1 MKQNQ
6 SMFPRKNPKKKD
18 KAYFAPKSELLNWVS
33 KIIKIDIKSIE
44 EAQTGAIFCQL
55 LDALHPGTVRMNK
68 VNWKAKLETEYISN
82 FKLFQQGL
90 SNNNIDKPINIQRL
104 SKGKTMELIELL
116 QWLYGHYISLGL
128 DNNSSYDAIK
138 RRNGNNFVYFGQ
150 KLNNN
155 NNNIN
160 NNNNNIKNNFSIIR
174 DDISKDSSNFS
185 DFKDFFGVK
194 KNNNTRNK
202 KNLNL
207 NSNIN
212 SLNANLRS
220 NNFRTNINNIN
231 NINNN
236 DANININNSNK
247 NNLIKNKI
255 RGKSEKISINSNSSF
270 SSISPIPYHP
280 PPEQRELSISKT
292 SELNNNQ
299 LNNIYLNEIVNSPFI
314 IEEKPEEDEKL
325 NNILFE
331 GINNIDKENI
341 LELEKHDGNN
351 IRDLK
356 ILIRKLRVNSIIF
369 KSNLGSILN
378 KVTKERDFFLNKL
391 KDIEY
396 LYFNPIIKNT
406 NENKNEILKSIL
418 KSQIDSTILINSEGI
433 ASIKPL
439 NIKNNFLK
447 NQSKDDT
454 DLINTKIN
462 SQNAMKIRISISKVN
477 KDKNIDDD
485 IIMKENI
492 NINIIN
498 NKTQPV
504 LSEYNKKK
512 LESNIFPLK
521 NNCNINEN
529 YSSINKQK
537 RDININQENNNNN
550 HVTPSNKTSYYDIS
564 SHILNDSL
572 HIPNTE
578 NTNPNLN
585 NNNNNLIDFV

>member
-6 SMFPRKNPKKKD
+6 NIFPRKNPKKKD
-18 KAYFAPKSELLNWVS
+18 KAYFASKSELLTWVS
-33 KIIKIDIKSIE
+33 TTLNLEIKSIE
-44 EAQTGAIFCQL
+44 ETQTGAIFCQL

-68 VNWKAKLETEYISN
+68 VNWRAKLETEYISN

-116 QWLYGHYISLGL
+116 QWLYGHYISLGTEI
-128 DNNSSYDAIK
+128 NNYDAVK
-138 RRNGNNFVYFGQ
+138 KRNGNNFVFFGQ
-150 KLNNN
+150 KLNG

-160 NNNNNIKNNFSIIR
+160 LNNNNKSNLGIR
-174 DDISKDSSNFS
+174 DDMSKGSSNFS
-185 DFKDFFGVK
+185 EFKDFFGAK
-194 KNNNTRNK
+194 KINTRNK
-202 KNLNL
+202 NNF

-220 NNFRTNINNIN
+220 NNFHTKFNLNNTNTNN
-231 NINNN
+231 
-236 DANININNSNK
+236 K
-247 NNLIKNKI
+247 NLIKNKI
-255 RGKSEKISINSNSSF
+255 RGKSEKVSIISNSSF
-270 SSISPIPYHP
+270 SSISPIPNP
-280 PPEQRELSISKT
+280 RVGGDVDFSCQMKNSLSISKN
-292 SELNNNQ
+292 SELNNNNQ
-299 LNNIYLNEIVNSPFI
+299 LNNININEVANSSFI
-314 IEEKPEEDEKL
+314 IEEKPEEEEKL

-331 GINNIDKENI
+331 GISNIDKENI

-396 LYFNPIIKNT
+396 LFFNPIIKNS

-418 KSQIDSTILINSEGI
+418 TSQIDSTILINNQGI
-433 ASIKPL
+433 AEIKPMKNK
-439 NIKNNFLK
+439 NIIIK
-447 NQSKDDT
+447 NQSKDDN
-454 DLINTKIN
+454 DIINTKIN
-462 SQNAMKIRISISKVN
+462 SQNVMKIKISLSKGEKS
-477 KDKNIDDD
+477 KDKEEDD
-485 IIMKENI
+485 IINNI
-492 NINIIN
+492 

-504 LSEYNKKK
+504 LSERNKKK
-512 LESNIFPLK
+512 FESNIFPLK
-521 NNCNINEN
+521 NNYNNDFSVNKKKDVNNIN
-529 YSSINKQK
+529 
-537 RDININQENNNNN
+537 DN

-564 SHILNDSL
+564 SHLLNDSL

-578 NTNPNLN
+578 NANPNL
-585 NNNNNLIDFV
+585 NNNLIDFV

>member
-6 SMFPRKNPKKKD
+6 NIFPRKNPKKKD
-18 KAYFAPKSELLNWVS
+18 KAYFASKSELLTWVS
-33 KIIKIDIKSIE
+33 TTLNLEIKSIE
-44 EAQTGAIFCQL
+44 ETQTGAIFCQL

-68 VNWKAKLETEYISN
+68 VNWRAKLETEYISN

-116 QWLYGHYISLGL
+116 QWLYGHYISLGTEI
-128 DNNSSYDAIK
+128 NNYDAVK
-138 RRNGNNFVYFGQ
+138 KRNGNNFVFFGQ
-150 KLNNN
+150 KLNG

-160 NNNNNIKNNFSIIR
+160 LNNNNKSNLGIR
-174 DDISKDSSNFS
+174 DDMSKGSSNFS
-185 DFKDFFGVK
+185 EFKDFFGAK
-194 KNNNTRNK
+194 KINTRNK
-202 KNLNL
+202 NNF

-220 NNFRTNINNIN
+220 NNFHTKFNL
-231 NINNN
+231 
-236 DANININNSNK
+236 NNSNTNNTNNK
-247 NNLIKNKI
+247 NLIKNKI
-255 RGKSEKISINSNSSF
+255 RGKSEKVSIISNSSF
-270 SSISPIPYHP
+270 SSISPIPNP
-280 PPEQRELSISKT
+280 RVGGDVDFSCQMKNSLSISKN
-292 SELNNNQ
+292 SELNNNNQ
-299 LNNIYLNEIVNSPFI
+299 LNNININEVANSSFI
-314 IEEKPEEDEKL
+314 IEEKPEEEEKL

-331 GINNIDKENI
+331 GISNIDKENI

-396 LYFNPIIKNT
+396 LFFNPIIKNS

-418 KSQIDSTILINSEGI
+418 TSQIDSTILINNQGI
-433 ASIKPL
+433 AEIKPMKNK
-439 NIKNNFLK
+439 NIIIR
-447 NQSKDDT
+447 NQSKDDN
-454 DLINTKIN
+454 DIINTKIN
-462 SQNAMKIRISISKVN
+462 SQNVMKIKIFLSKGEKS
-477 KDKNIDDD
+477 KDKEEEDD
-485 IIMKENI
+485 IINNI
-492 NINIIN
+492 

-504 LSEYNKKK
+504 LSERNKKK
-512 LESNIFPLK
+512 FESNIFPLK
-521 NNCNINEN
+521 NNYNNDFSVNKKKDVNNIN
-529 YSSINKQK
+529 
-537 RDININQENNNNN
+537 DN

-564 SHILNDSL
+564 SHLLNDSL

-578 NTNPNLN
+578 NANPNL
-585 NNNNNLIDFV
+585 NNNLIDFV

>member
-6 SMFPRKNPKKKD
+6 NIFPRKNPKKKD
-18 KAYFAPKSELLNWVS
+18 KAYFASKSELLTWVS
-33 KIIKIDIKSIE
+33 TTLNLEIKSIE
-44 EAQTGAIFCQL
+44 ETQTGAIFCQL

-68 VNWKAKLETEYISN
+68 VNWRAKLETEYISN

-116 QWLYGHYISLGL
+116 QWLYGHYISLGTEI
-128 DNNSSYDAIK
+128 NNYDAVK
-138 RRNGNNFVYFGQ
+138 KRNGNNFVFFGQ
-150 KLNNN
+150 KLNG

-160 NNNNNIKNNFSIIR
+160 LNNNNKSNLGIR
-174 DDISKDSSNFS
+174 DDMSKGSSNFS
-185 DFKDFFGVK
+185 EFKDFFGAK
-194 KNNNTRNK
+194 KINTRN
-202 KNLNL
+202 NNNF

-220 NNFRTNINNIN
+220 NNFHTKFNL
-231 NINNN
+231 
-236 DANININNSNK
+236 NNSNTNNTNNK
-247 NNLIKNKI
+247 NLIKNKI
-255 RGKSEKISINSNSSF
+255 RGKSEKVSIISNSSF
-270 SSISPIPYHP
+270 SSISPIPNP
-280 PPEQRELSISKT
+280 RVGGDVDFSCQMKNSLSISKN
-292 SELNNNQ
+292 SELNNNNQ
-299 LNNIYLNEIVNSPFI
+299 LNNININEVANSSFI
-314 IEEKPEEDEKL
+314 IEEKPEEEEKL

-331 GINNIDKENI
+331 GISNIDKENI

-396 LYFNPIIKNT
+396 LFFNPIIKNS

-418 KSQIDSTILINSEGI
+418 TSQIDSTILINNQGI
-433 ASIKPL
+433 AEIKPMKNK
-439 NIKNNFLK
+439 NIIIK
-447 NQSKDDT
+447 NQSKDDN
-454 DLINTKIN
+454 DIINTKIN
-462 SQNAMKIRISISKVN
+462 SQNVMKIKISLSKGEKS
-477 KDKNIDDD
+477 KDKEEDD
-485 IIMKENI
+485 IINNI
-492 NINIIN
+492 

-504 LSEYNKKK
+504 LSERNKKK
-512 LESNIFPLK
+512 FESNIFPLK
-521 NNCNINEN
+521 NNYNNDFSVNKKKDVNNIN
-529 YSSINKQK
+529 
-537 RDININQENNNNN
+537 DN

-564 SHILNDSL
+564 SHLLNDSL

-578 NTNPNLN
+578 NANPNL
-585 NNNNNLIDFV
+585 NNNLIDFV

>member
-6 SMFPRKNPKKKD
+6 NIFPRKNPKKKD
-18 KAYFAPKSELLNWVS
+18 KAYFASKSELLTWVS
-33 KIIKIDIKSIE
+33 TTLNLEIKSIE
-44 EAQTGAIFCQL
+44 ETQTGAIFCQL

-68 VNWKAKLETEYISN
+68 VNWRAKLETEYISN

-116 QWLYGHYISLGL
+116 QWLYGHYISLGTEI
-128 DNNSSYDAIK
+128 NNYDAVK
-138 RRNGNNFVYFGQ
+138 KRNGNNFVFFGQ
-150 KLNNN
+150 KLNG

-160 NNNNNIKNNFSIIR
+160 LNNNNKSNLGIR
-174 DDISKDSSNFS
+174 DDMSKGSSNFS
-185 DFKDFFGVK
+185 EFKDFFGAK
-194 KNNNTRNK
+194 KINTRNK
-202 KNLNL
+202 NNF

-220 NNFRTNINNIN
+220 NNFHTKFNL
-231 NINNN
+231 
-236 DANININNSNK
+236 NNSNTNNTNNK
-247 NNLIKNKI
+247 NLIKNKI
-255 RGKSEKISINSNSSF
+255 RGKSEKVSIISNSSF
-270 SSISPIPYHP
+270 SSISPIPNP
-280 PPEQRELSISKT
+280 RVGGDVDFSCQMKNSLSISKN
-292 SELNNNQ
+292 SELNNNNQ
-299 LNNIYLNEIVNSPFI
+299 LNNININEVANSSFI
-314 IEEKPEEDEKL
+314 IEEKPEEEEKL

-331 GINNIDKENI
+331 GISNIDKENI

-396 LYFNPIIKNT
+396 LFFNPIIKNS

-418 KSQIDSTILINSEGI
+418 TSQIDSTILINNQGI
-433 ASIKPL
+433 AEIKPMKNK
-439 NIKNNFLK
+439 NIIIK
-447 NQSKDDT
+447 NQSKDDN
-454 DLINTKIN
+454 DIINTKIN
-462 SQNAMKIRISISKVN
+462 SQNVMKIKISLSKGEKS
-477 KDKNIDDD
+477 KDKEEDD
-485 IIMKENI
+485 IINNI
-492 NINIIN
+492 

-504 LSEYNKKK
+504 LSERNKKK
-512 LESNIFPLK
+512 FESNIFPLK
-521 NNCNINEN
+521 NNYNNDFSVNKKKDVNNIN
-529 YSSINKQK
+529 
-537 RDININQENNNNN
+537 DN

-564 SHILNDSL
+564 SHLLNDSL

-578 NTNPNLN
+578 NANPNL
-585 NNNNNLIDFV
+585 NNNLIDFV

>member
-6 SMFPRKNPKKKD
+6 NIFPRKNPKKKD
-18 KAYFAPKSELLNWVS
+18 KAYFASKSELLTWVS
-33 KIIKIDIKSIE
+33 TTLNLEIKAIE
-44 EAQTGAIFCQL
+44 ETQTGAIFCQL

-68 VNWKAKLETEYISN
+68 VNWRAKLETEYISN

-116 QWLYGHYISLGL
+116 QWLYGHYISLGTEI
-128 DNNSSYDAIK
+128 NNYDAVK
-138 RRNGNNFVYFGQ
+138 KRNGNNFVFFGQ
-150 KLNNN
+150 KLNG

-160 NNNNNIKNNFSIIR
+160 LNNNNKSNLGIR
-174 DDISKDSSNFS
+174 DDMSKGSSNFS
-185 DFKDFFGVK
+185 EFKDFFGAK
-194 KNNNTRNK
+194 KINTRNK
-202 KNLNL
+202 NNF

-220 NNFRTNINNIN
+220 NNFHTKFNL
-231 NINNN
+231 
-236 DANININNSNK
+236 NNSNTNNTNNK
-247 NNLIKNKI
+247 NLIKNKI
-255 RGKSEKISINSNSSF
+255 RGKSEKVSIISNSSF
-270 SSISPIPYHP
+270 SSISPIPNP
-280 PPEQRELSISKT
+280 RVGGDVDFSCQMKNSLSISKN
-292 SELNNNQ
+292 SELNNNNQ
-299 LNNIYLNEIVNSPFI
+299 LNNININEVENSSFI
-314 IEEKPEEDEKL
+314 IEEKPEEEEKL

-331 GINNIDKENI
+331 GISNIDKENI

-396 LYFNPIIKNT
+396 LFFNPIIKNS

-418 KSQIDSTILINSEGI
+418 TSQIDSTILINNQGI
-433 ASIKPL
+433 AEIKPMKNK
-439 NIKNNFLK
+439 NIIIK
-447 NQSKDDT
+447 NQSKDDN
-454 DLINTKIN
+454 DIINTKIN
-462 SQNAMKIRISISKVN
+462 SQNVMKIKISLSKGEKS
-477 KDKNIDDD
+477 KDKEEDD
-485 IIMKENI
+485 IINNI
-492 NINIIN
+492 

-504 LSEYNKKK
+504 LSERNKKK
-512 LESNIFPLK
+512 FESNIFPLK
-521 NNCNINEN
+521 NNYNNDFSVNKKKDVNNIN
-529 YSSINKQK
+529 
-537 RDININQENNNNN
+537 DN

-564 SHILNDSL
+564 SHLLNDSL

-578 NTNPNLN
+578 NANPNL
-585 NNNNNLIDFV
+585 NNNLIDFV

>member
-6 SMFPRKNPKKKD
+6 NVFPRKNPKKKD
-18 KAYFAPKSELLNWVS
+18 KAYFASKSELLTWVS
-33 KIIKIDIKSIE
+33 TTLNLEIKSIE
-44 EAQTGAIFCQL
+44 ETQTGAIFCQL

-68 VNWKAKLETEYISN
+68 VNWRAKLETEYISN

-116 QWLYGHYISLGL
+116 QWLYGHYISLGTEI
-128 DNNSSYDAIK
+128 NNYDAVK
-138 RRNGNNFVYFGQ
+138 KRNGNNFVFFGQ
-150 KLNNN
+150 KLNG

-160 NNNNNIKNNFSIIR
+160 LNNNNKSNLGIR
-174 DDISKDSSNFS
+174 DDMSKGSSNFS
-185 DFKDFFGVK
+185 EFKDFFGAK
-194 KNNNTRNK
+194 KINTRN
-202 KNLNL
+202 NNNF

-220 NNFRTNINNIN
+220 NNFHTKFNLNNTNTNNTN
-231 NINNN
+231 N
-236 DANININNSNK
+236 K
-247 NNLIKNKI
+247 NLIKNKI
-255 RGKSEKISINSNSSF
+255 RGKSEKVSIISNSSF
-270 SSISPIPYHP
+270 SSISPIPNP
-280 PPEQRELSISKT
+280 RVGGDVDFSCQMKNSLSISKN
-292 SELNNNQ
+292 SELNNNNQ
-299 LNNIYLNEIVNSPFI
+299 LNNININEVANSSFI
-314 IEEKPEEDEKL
+314 IEEKPEEEEKL

-331 GINNIDKENI
+331 GISNIDKENI

-396 LYFNPIIKNT
+396 LFFNPIIKNS

-418 KSQIDSTILINSEGI
+418 TSQIDSTILINNQGI
-433 ASIKPL
+433 AEIKPMKNK
-439 NIKNNFLK
+439 NIIIK
-447 NQSKDDT
+447 NQSKDDN
-454 DLINTKIN
+454 DIINTKIN
-462 SQNAMKIRISISKVN
+462 SQNVMKIKISLSKGEKS
-477 KDKNIDDD
+477 KDKEEDD
-485 IIMKENI
+485 IINNI
-492 NINIIN
+492 

-504 LSEYNKKK
+504 LSERNKKK
-512 LESNIFPLK
+512 FESNIFPLK
-521 NNCNINEN
+521 NNYNNDFSVNKKKDVNNIN
-529 YSSINKQK
+529 
-537 RDININQENNNNN
+537 DN

-564 SHILNDSL
+564 SHLLNDSL

-578 NTNPNLN
+578 NANPNL
-585 NNNNNLIDFV
+585 NNNLIDFV

>member
-6 SMFPRKNPKKKD
+6 NIFPRKNPKKKD
-18 KAYFAPKSELLNWVS
+18 KAYFASKSELLTWVS
-33 KIIKIDIKSIE
+33 TTLNLEIKSIE
-44 EAQTGAIFCQL
+44 ETQTGAIFCQL

-68 VNWKAKLETEYISN
+68 VNWRAKLETEYISN

-116 QWLYGHYISLGL
+116 QWLYGHYISLGTEI
-128 DNNSSYDAIK
+128 NNYDAVK
-138 RRNGNNFVYFGQ
+138 KRNGNNFVFFGQ
-150 KLNNN
+150 KLNG

-160 NNNNNIKNNFSIIR
+160 LNNNNKSNLGIR
-174 DDISKDSSNFS
+174 DDMSKGSSNFS
-185 DFKDFFGVK
+185 EFKDFFEAK
-194 KNNNTRNK
+194 KINTRNK
-202 KNLNL
+202 NNF

-220 NNFRTNINNIN
+220 NNFHTKFNLNNTNTNNTN
-231 NINNN
+231 N
-236 DANININNSNK
+236 K
-247 NNLIKNKI
+247 NLIKNKI
-255 RGKSEKISINSNSSF
+255 RGKSEKVSIISNSSF
-270 SSISPIPYHP
+270 SSISPIPNP
-280 PPEQRELSISKT
+280 RVGGDVDFSCQMKNSLSISKN
-292 SELNNNQ
+292 SELNNNNQ
-299 LNNIYLNEIVNSPFI
+299 LNNININEVANSSFI
-314 IEEKPEEDEKL
+314 IEEKPEEEEKL

-331 GINNIDKENI
+331 GISNIDKENI

-396 LYFNPIIKNT
+396 LFFNPIIKNS

-418 KSQIDSTILINSEGI
+418 TSQIDSTILINNQGI
-433 ASIKPL
+433 AEIKPMKNK
-439 NIKNNFLK
+439 NIIIK
-447 NQSKDDT
+447 NQSKDDN
-454 DLINTKIN
+454 DIINTKIN
-462 SQNAMKIRISISKVN
+462 SQNVMKIKISLSKGEKS
-477 KDKNIDDD
+477 KDKEEDD
-485 IIMKENI
+485 IINNI
-492 NINIIN
+492 

-504 LSEYNKKK
+504 LSERNKKK
-512 LESNIFPLK
+512 FESNIFPLK
-521 NNCNINEN
+521 NNYNNDFSVNKKKDVNNIN
-529 YSSINKQK
+529 
-537 RDININQENNNNN
+537 DN

-564 SHILNDSL
+564 SHLLNDSL

-578 NTNPNLN
+578 NANPNL
-585 NNNNNLIDFV
+585 NNNLIDFV

>member
-6 SMFPRKNPKKKD
+6 NIFPRKNPKKKD
-18 KAYFAPKSELLNWVS
+18 KAYFASKSELLTWVS
-33 KIIKIDIKSIE
+33 TTLNLEIKSIE
-44 EAQTGAIFCQL
+44 ETQTGAIFCQL

-68 VNWKAKLETEYISN
+68 VNWRAKLETEYISN

-116 QWLYGHYISLGL
+116 QWLYGHYISLGTEI
-128 DNNSSYDAIK
+128 NNYDAVK
-138 RRNGNNFVYFGQ
+138 KRNGNNFVFFGQ
-150 KLNNN
+150 KLNG

-160 NNNNNIKNNFSIIR
+160 LNNNNKSNLGIR
-174 DDISKDSSNFS
+174 DDMSKGSSNFS
-185 DFKDFFGVK
+185 EFKDFFGAK
-194 KNNNTRNK
+194 KINTKNKNNF
-202 KNLNL
+202 

-220 NNFRTNINNIN
+220 NNFHTKFNLNNTNTNNTN
-231 NINNN
+231 N
-236 DANININNSNK
+236 K
-247 NNLIKNKI
+247 NLIKNKI
-255 RGKSEKISINSNSSF
+255 RGKSEKVSIISNSSF
-270 SSISPIPYHP
+270 SSISPIPNP
-280 PPEQRELSISKT
+280 RVGGDVDFSCQMKNSLSISKN
-292 SELNNNQ
+292 SELNNNNQ
-299 LNNIYLNEIVNSPFI
+299 LNNININEVANSSFI
-314 IEEKPEEDEKL
+314 IEEKPEEEEKL

-331 GINNIDKENI
+331 GISNIDKENI

-396 LYFNPIIKNT
+396 LFFNPIIKNS

-418 KSQIDSTILINSEGI
+418 TSQIDSTILINNQGI
-433 ASIKPL
+433 AEMKPMKNK
-439 NIKNNFLK
+439 NIIIK
-447 NQSKDDT
+447 NQSKDDN
-454 DLINTKIN
+454 DIINTKIN
-462 SQNAMKIRISISKVN
+462 SQNVMKIKISLSKGEKS
-477 KDKNIDDD
+477 KDKEEDD
-485 IIMKENI
+485 IINNI
-492 NINIIN
+492 

-504 LSEYNKKK
+504 LSERNKKK
-512 LESNIFPLK
+512 FESNIFPLK
-521 NNCNINEN
+521 NNYNNDFSVNKKKDVNNIN
-529 YSSINKQK
+529 
-537 RDININQENNNNN
+537 DN

-564 SHILNDSL
+564 SHLLNDSL

-578 NTNPNLN
+578 NANPNL
-585 NNNNNLIDFV
+585 NNNLIDFV

>member
-6 SMFPRKNPKKKD
+6 NIFPRKNPKKKD
-18 KAYFAPKSELLNWVS
+18 KAYFASKSELLTWVS
-33 KIIKIDIKSIE
+33 TTLNLEIKSIE
-44 EAQTGAIFCQL
+44 ETQTGAIFCQL

-68 VNWKAKLETEYISN
+68 VNWRAKLETEYIPN

-116 QWLYGHYISLGL
+116 QWLYGHYISLGTEI
-128 DNNSSYDAIK
+128 NNYDAVK
-138 RRNGNNFVYFGQ
+138 KRNGNNFVFFGQ
-150 KLNNN
+150 KLNG

-160 NNNNNIKNNFSIIR
+160 LNNNNKSNLGIR
-174 DDISKDSSNFS
+174 DDMSKGSSNFS
-185 DFKDFFGVK
+185 EFKDFFGAK
-194 KNNNTRNK
+194 KINTRNK
-202 KNLNL
+202 NNF

-220 NNFRTNINNIN
+220 NNFHTKFNLNNTNTNNTN
-231 NINNN
+231 N
-236 DANININNSNK
+236 K
-247 NNLIKNKI
+247 NLIKNKI
-255 RGKSEKISINSNSSF
+255 RGKSEKVSIISNSSF
-270 SSISPIPYHP
+270 SSISPIPNP
-280 PPEQRELSISKT
+280 RVGGDVDFSCQMKNSLSISKN
-292 SELNNNQ
+292 SELNNNNQ
-299 LNNIYLNEIVNSPFI
+299 LNNININEVANSSFI
-314 IEEKPEEDEKL
+314 IEEKPEEEEKL

-331 GINNIDKENI
+331 GISNIDKENI

-396 LYFNPIIKNT
+396 LFFNPIIKNS

-418 KSQIDSTILINSEGI
+418 TSQIDSTILINNQGI
-433 ASIKPL
+433 AEIKPMKNK
-439 NIKNNFLK
+439 NIIIK
-447 NQSKDDT
+447 NQSKDDN
-454 DLINTKIN
+454 DIINTKIN
-462 SQNAMKIRISISKVN
+462 SQNVMKIKISLSKGEKS
-477 KDKNIDDD
+477 KDKEEDD
-485 IIMKENI
+485 IINNI
-492 NINIIN
+492 

-504 LSEYNKKK
+504 LSERNKKK
-512 LESNIFPLK
+512 FESNIFPLK
-521 NNCNINEN
+521 NNYNNDFSVNKKKDVNNIN
-529 YSSINKQK
+529 
-537 RDININQENNNNN
+537 DN

-564 SHILNDSL
+564 SHLLNDSL

-578 NTNPNLN
+578 NANPNL
-585 NNNNNLIDFV
+585 NNNLIDFV

>member
-6 SMFPRKNPKKKD
+6 QVFPRKNPKKKD
-18 KAYFAPKSELLNWVS
+18 KAYFAPKSKLLNWVS
-33 KIIKIDIKSIE
+33 KTLNLEIKSIE
-44 EAQTGAIFCQL
+44 ETQTGAIFCQL
-55 LDALHPGTVRMNK
+55 LDSLHPGTVRMNK

-82 FKLFQQGL
+82 FKLLQQGL
-90 SNNNIDKPINIQRL
+90 SSNNIDKPINIQRL

-128 DNNSSYDAIK
+128 ENNFSYDAIK
-138 RRNGNNFVYFGQ
+138 RRKGNNFVYFGQ

-155 NNNIN
+155 NINNNIN
-160 NNNNNIKNNFSIIR
+160 YKNNFSVIR

-194 KNNNTRNK
+194 KNNNARNK
-202 KNLNL
+202 QNL

-220 NNFRTNINNIN
+220 NNFRTNIN
-231 NINNN
+231 INNN
-236 DANININNSNK
+236 IINSNK

-270 SSISPIPYHP
+270 SSISPIPHP
-280 PPEQRELSISKT
+280 PPEQKDDFFCQMKNSLSISKT

-299 LNNIYLNEIVNSPFI
+299 LNNINLNEVMNSPFI

-341 LELEKHDGNN
+341 LELEKYDGNN
-351 IRDLK
+351 IRDMK

-369 KSNLGSILN
+369 KSNLGSILS
-378 KVTKERDFFLNKL
+378 KVTKEKDFFLNKL

-396 LYFNPIIKNT
+396 LYFNPIIKNS
-406 NENKNEILKSIL
+406 NENKNKILKSIL

-433 ASIKPL
+433 ASIKPM

-454 DLINTKIN
+454 DIINTKIN
-462 SQNAMKIRISISKVN
+462 SQNAMKIRISISKGN
-477 KDKNIDDD
+477 KTKDKNNDDD

-492 NINIIN
+492 NNIN

-512 LESNIFPLK
+512 FDSNIFPLE
-521 NNCNINEN
+521 NNYNNIDN
-529 YSSINKQK
+529 YLSTNKQK
-537 RDININQENNNNN
+537 SNNNINQENKNN

-572 HIPNTE
+572 HIPNTG
-578 NTNPNLN
+578 NANPNLKG
-585 NNNNNLIDFV
+585 NNNLIDFV

>member
-6 SMFPRKNPKKKD
+6 NIFPRKNPKKKD
-18 KAYFAPKSELLNWVS
+18 KAYFASKSELLTWVS
-33 KIIKIDIKSIE
+33 TTLNLEIKSIE
-44 EAQTGAIFCQL
+44 ETQTGAIFCQL

-68 VNWKAKLETEYISN
+68 VNWRAKLETEYISN

-116 QWLYGHYISLGL
+116 QWLYGHYISLGTEI
-128 DNNSSYDAIK
+128 NNYDAVK
-138 RRNGNNFVYFGQ
+138 KRNGNNFVFFGQ
-150 KLNNN
+150 KLNG

-160 NNNNNIKNNFSIIR
+160 LNNNNKSNLGIR
-174 DDISKDSSNFS
+174 DDMSKGSSNFS
-185 DFKDFFGVK
+185 EFKDFFGAK
-194 KNNNTRNK
+194 KINTRNK
-202 KNLNL
+202 NNF

-220 NNFRTNINNIN
+220 NNFHTKFNLNNTNTNNTN
-231 NINNN
+231 N
-236 DANININNSNK
+236 K
-247 NNLIKNKI
+247 NLIKNKI
-255 RGKSEKISINSNSSF
+255 RGKSEKVSIISKSSF
-270 SSISPIPYHP
+270 SSISPIPNP
-280 PPEQRELSISKT
+280 RVGGDVDFSCQMKNSLSISKN
-292 SELNNNQ
+292 SELNNNNQ
-299 LNNIYLNEIVNSPFI
+299 LNNININEVANSSFI
-314 IEEKPEEDEKL
+314 IEEKPEEEEKL

-331 GINNIDKENI
+331 GISNIDKENI

-396 LYFNPIIKNT
+396 LFFNPIIKNS

-418 KSQIDSTILINSEGI
+418 TSQIDSTILINNQGI
-433 ASIKPL
+433 AEMKPMKNK
-439 NIKNNFLK
+439 NIIIK
-447 NQSKDDT
+447 NQSKDDN
-454 DLINTKIN
+454 DIINTKIN
-462 SQNAMKIRISISKVN
+462 SQNVMKIKISLSKGEKS
-477 KDKNIDDD
+477 KDKEEDD
-485 IIMKENI
+485 IINNI
-492 NINIIN
+492 

-504 LSEYNKKK
+504 LSERNKKK
-512 LESNIFPLK
+512 FESNIFPLK
-521 NNCNINEN
+521 NNYNNDFSVNKKKDVNNIN
-529 YSSINKQK
+529 
-537 RDININQENNNNN
+537 DN

-564 SHILNDSL
+564 SHLLNDSL

-578 NTNPNLN
+578 NANPNL
-585 NNNNNLIDFV
+585 NNNLIDFV

>member
-1 MKQNQ
+1 M
-6 SMFPRKNPKKKD
+6 
-18 KAYFAPKSELLNWVS
+18 
-33 KIIKIDIKSIE
+33 
-44 EAQTGAIFCQL
+44 
-55 LDALHPGTVRMNK
+55 
-68 VNWKAKLETEYISN
+68 
-82 FKLFQQGL
+82 
-90 SNNNIDKPINIQRL
+90 
-104 SKGKTMELIELL
+104 
-116 QWLYGHYISLGL
+116 
-128 DNNSSYDAIK
+128 
-138 RRNGNNFVYFGQ
+138 
-150 KLNNN
+150 
-155 NNNIN
+155 
-160 NNNNNIKNNFSIIR
+160 
-174 DDISKDSSNFS
+174 
-185 DFKDFFGVK
+185 
-194 KNNNTRNK
+194 
-202 KNLNL
+202 
-207 NSNIN
+207 
-212 SLNANLRS
+212 
-220 NNFRTNINNIN
+220 
-231 NINNN
+231 
-236 DANININNSNK
+236 
-247 NNLIKNKI
+247 
-255 RGKSEKISINSNSSF
+255 
-270 SSISPIPYHP
+270 
-280 PPEQRELSISKT
+280 
-292 SELNNNQ
+292 
-299 LNNIYLNEIVNSPFI
+299 NSPFI

-492 NINIIN
+492 NINTIN

>member
-6 SMFPRKNPKKKD
+6 NIFPRKNPKKKD
-18 KAYFAPKSELLNWVS
+18 KAYFASKSELLTWVS
-33 KIIKIDIKSIE
+33 TTLNLEIKSIE
-44 EAQTGAIFCQL
+44 ETQTGAIFCQL

-68 VNWKAKLETEYISN
+68 VNWRAKLETEYISN

-116 QWLYGHYISLGL
+116 QWLYGHYISLGTEI
-128 DNNSSYDAIK
+128 NNYDAVK
-138 RRNGNNFVYFGQ
+138 KRNGNNFVFFGQ
-150 KLNNN
+150 KLNG

-160 NNNNNIKNNFSIIR
+160 LNNNNKSNLGIR
-174 DDISKDSSNFS
+174 DDISKGSSNFS
-185 DFKDFFGVK
+185 EFKDFFGAK
-194 KNNNTRNK
+194 KINTRNK
-202 KNLNL
+202 NNF

-220 NNFRTNINNIN
+220 NNFHTKFNLNNTNTNNTN
-231 NINNN
+231 N
-236 DANININNSNK
+236 K
-247 NNLIKNKI
+247 NLIKNKI
-255 RGKSEKISINSNSSF
+255 RGKSEKVSIISNSSF
-270 SSISPIPYHP
+270 SSISPIPNP
-280 PPEQRELSISKT
+280 RVGGDVDFSCQMKNSLSISKN
-292 SELNNNQ
+292 SELNNNNQ
-299 LNNIYLNEIVNSPFI
+299 LNNININEVANSSFI
-314 IEEKPEEDEKL
+314 IEEKPEEEEKL

-331 GINNIDKENI
+331 GISNIDKENI

-396 LYFNPIIKNT
+396 LFFNPIIKNS

-418 KSQIDSTILINSEGI
+418 TSQIDSTILINNQGI
-433 ASIKPL
+433 AEIKPMKNK
-439 NIKNNFLK
+439 NIIIK
-447 NQSKDDT
+447 NQSKDDN
-454 DLINTKIN
+454 DIINTKIN
-462 SQNAMKIRISISKVN
+462 SQNVMKIKISLSKGEKS
-477 KDKNIDDD
+477 KDKEEDD
-485 IIMKENI
+485 IINNI
-492 NINIIN
+492 

-504 LSEYNKKK
+504 LSERNKKK
-512 LESNIFPLK
+512 FESNIFPLK
-521 NNCNINEN
+521 NNYNNDFSVNKKKDVNNIN
-529 YSSINKQK
+529 
-537 RDININQENNNNN
+537 DN

-564 SHILNDSL
+564 SHLLNDSL

-578 NTNPNLN
+578 NANPNL
-585 NNNNNLIDFV
+585 NNNLIDFV

>member
-6 SMFPRKNPKKKD
+6 NIFPRKNPKKKD
-18 KAYFAPKSELLNWVS
+18 KAYFASKSELLTWVS
-33 KIIKIDIKSIE
+33 TTLNLEIKSIE
-44 EAQTGAIFCQL
+44 ETQTGAIFCQL

-68 VNWKAKLETEYISN
+68 VNWRAKLETEYISN

-116 QWLYGHYISLGL
+116 QWLYGHYISLGTEI
-128 DNNSSYDAIK
+128 NNYDAVK
-138 RRNGNNFVYFGQ
+138 KRNGNNFVFFGQ
-150 KLNNN
+150 KLNG

-160 NNNNNIKNNFSIIR
+160 LNNNNKSNLGIR
-174 DDISKDSSNFS
+174 DDMSKGSSNFS
-185 DFKDFFGVK
+185 EFKDFFGA
-194 KNNNTRNK
+194 NNINTRNK
-202 KNLNL
+202 NNF

-220 NNFRTNINNIN
+220 NNFHTKFNLNNTNTNNTN
-231 NINNN
+231 N
-236 DANININNSNK
+236 K
-247 NNLIKNKI
+247 NLIKNKI
-255 RGKSEKISINSNSSF
+255 RGKSEKVSIISNSSF
-270 SSISPIPYHP
+270 SSISPIPNP
-280 PPEQRELSISKT
+280 RVGGDVDFSCQMKNSLSISKN
-292 SELNNNQ
+292 SELNNNNQ
-299 LNNIYLNEIVNSPFI
+299 LNNININEVANSSFI
-314 IEEKPEEDEKL
+314 IEEKPEEEEKL

-331 GINNIDKENI
+331 GISNIDKENI

-396 LYFNPIIKNT
+396 LFFNPIIKNS

-418 KSQIDSTILINSEGI
+418 TSQIDSTILINNQGI
-433 ASIKPL
+433 AEIKPMKNK
-439 NIKNNFLK
+439 NIIIK
-447 NQSKDDT
+447 NQSKDDN
-454 DLINTKIN
+454 DIINTKIN
-462 SQNAMKIRISISKVN
+462 SQNVMKIKISLSKGEKS
-477 KDKNIDDD
+477 KDKEEDD
-485 IIMKENI
+485 IINNI
-492 NINIIN
+492 

-504 LSEYNKKK
+504 LSERNKKK
-512 LESNIFPLK
+512 FESNIFPLK
-521 NNCNINEN
+521 NNYNNDFSVNKKKDVNNIN
-529 YSSINKQK
+529 
-537 RDININQENNNNN
+537 DN

-564 SHILNDSL
+564 SHLLNDSL

-578 NTNPNLN
+578 NANPNL
-585 NNNNNLIDFV
+585 NNNLIDFV

>member
-6 SMFPRKNPKKKD
+6 NVFPRKNPKKKD
-18 KAYFAPKSELLNWVS
+18 KAYFASKSELLTWVS
-33 KIIKIDIKSIE
+33 TTLNLEIKSIE
-44 EAQTGAIFCQL
+44 ETQTGAIFCQL

-68 VNWKAKLETEYISN
+68 VNWRAKLETEYISN

-116 QWLYGHYISLGL
+116 QWLYGHYISLGTEI
-128 DNNSSYDAIK
+128 NNYDAVK
-138 RRNGNNFVYFGQ
+138 KRNGNNFVFFGQ
-150 KLNNN
+150 KLNG

-160 NNNNNIKNNFSIIR
+160 LNNNNKSNLGIR
-174 DDISKDSSNFS
+174 DDMSKGSSNFS
-185 DFKDFFGVK
+185 EFKDFFGAK
-194 KNNNTRNK
+194 KINTRN
-202 KNLNL
+202 NNNF

-220 NNFRTNINNIN
+220 NNFHTKFNLNNTNTNNTN
-231 NINNN
+231 N
-236 DANININNSNK
+236 K
-247 NNLIKNKI
+247 NLIKNKI
-255 RGKSEKISINSNSSF
+255 RGKSEKVSIISNSSF
-270 SSISPIPYHP
+270 SSISPIPNLRVGGDVDFSC
-280 PPEQRELSISKT
+280 QMKNSLSISKN
-292 SELNNNQ
+292 SELNNNNQ
-299 LNNIYLNEIVNSPFI
+299 LNNININEVENSSFI
-314 IEEKPEEDEKL
+314 IEEKPEEEEKL

-331 GINNIDKENI
+331 GISNIDKENI

-396 LYFNPIIKNT
+396 LFFNPIIKNS

-418 KSQIDSTILINSEGI
+418 TSQIDSTILINNQGI
-433 ASIKPL
+433 AEIKPMKNK
-439 NIKNNFLK
+439 NIIIK
-447 NQSKDDT
+447 NQSKDDN
-454 DLINTKIN
+454 DIINTKIN
-462 SQNAMKIRISISKVN
+462 SQNVMKIKISLSKGEKS
-477 KDKNIDDD
+477 KDKEEDD
-485 IIMKENI
+485 IINNI
-492 NINIIN
+492 

-504 LSEYNKKK
+504 LSERNKKK
-512 LESNIFPLK
+512 FESNIFPLK
-521 NNCNINEN
+521 NNYNNDFSVNKKKDVNNIN
-529 YSSINKQK
+529 
-537 RDININQENNNNN
+537 DN

-564 SHILNDSL
+564 SHLLNDSL

-578 NTNPNLN
+578 NANPNL
-585 NNNNNLIDFV
+585 NNNLIDFV

>member
-6 SMFPRKNPKKKD
+6 NIFPRKNTKKKD
-18 KAYFAPKSELLNWVS
+18 KAYFASKSELLTWVS
-33 KIIKIDIKSIE
+33 TTLNLEIKSIE
-44 EAQTGAIFCQL
+44 ETQTGAIFCQL

-68 VNWKAKLETEYISN
+68 VNWRAKLETEYISN

-116 QWLYGHYISLGL
+116 QWLYGHYISLGTEI
-128 DNNSSYDAIK
+128 NNYDAVK
-138 RRNGNNFVYFGQ
+138 KRNGNNFVFFGQ
-150 KLNNN
+150 KLNG

-160 NNNNNIKNNFSIIR
+160 LNNNDKSNLGIR
-174 DDISKDSSNFS
+174 DDMSKGSSNFIE
-185 DFKDFFGVK
+185 FKDFFGAK
-194 KNNNTRNK
+194 KINSRNKNNF
-202 KNLNL
+202 

-220 NNFRTNINNIN
+220 NNFHTKFNLNNTNTNN
-231 NINNN
+231 
-236 DANININNSNK
+236 K
-247 NNLIKNKI
+247 NLIKNKI
-255 RGKSEKISINSNSSF
+255 RGKSEKVSIISNSSF
-270 SSISPIPYHP
+270 SSISPIPNP
-280 PPEQRELSISKT
+280 RVGGDVDFSCQMKNSLSISKN
-292 SELNNNQ
+292 SELNNNNQ
-299 LNNIYLNEIVNSPFI
+299 LNNININEVANSSFI
-314 IEEKPEEDEKL
+314 IEEKPEEEEKL

-331 GINNIDKENI
+331 GISNIDKENI

-396 LYFNPIIKNT
+396 LFFNPIIKNS

-418 KSQIDSTILINSEGI
+418 TSQIDSTILINNQGI
-433 ASIKPL
+433 AEIKPMKNK
-439 NIKNNFLK
+439 NIIIK
-447 NQSKDDT
+447 NQSKDDN
-454 DLINTKIN
+454 DIINTKIN
-462 SQNAMKIRISISKVN
+462 SQNVMKIKISLSKGEKS
-477 KDKNIDDD
+477 KDKEEDD
-485 IIMKENI
+485 IINNI
-492 NINIIN
+492 

-504 LSEYNKKK
+504 LSERNKKK
-512 LESNIFPLK
+512 FESNIFPLK
-521 NNCNINEN
+521 NNYNNDFSVNKKKDVNNIN
-529 YSSINKQK
+529 
-537 RDININQENNNNN
+537 DN

-564 SHILNDSL
+564 SHLLNDSL

-578 NTNPNLN
+578 NANPNL
-585 NNNNNLIDFV
+585 NNLIDFV

>member
-6 SMFPRKNPKKKD
+6 NIFPRKNPKKKD
-18 KAYFAPKSELLNWVS
+18 KAYFASKSELLTWVS
-33 KIIKIDIKSIE
+33 TTLNLEIKSIE
-44 EAQTGAIFCQL
+44 ETQTGAIFCQL

-68 VNWKAKLETEYISN
+68 VNWRAKLETEYISN

-116 QWLYGHYISLGL
+116 QWLYGHYISLGTEI
-128 DNNSSYDAIK
+128 NNYDAVK
-138 RRNGNNFVYFGQ
+138 KRNGNNFVFFGQ
-150 KLNNN
+150 KLNG

-160 NNNNNIKNNFSIIR
+160 LNNNNKSNLGIR
-174 DDISKDSSNFS
+174 DDMSKGSSNFS
-185 DFKDFFGVK
+185 EFKDFFEAK
-194 KNNNTRNK
+194 KINTRNK
-202 KNLNL
+202 NNF

-220 NNFRTNINNIN
+220 NNFHTKFNLNNTNTNNTN
-231 NINNN
+231 N
-236 DANININNSNK
+236 K
-247 NNLIKNKI
+247 NLIKNKI
-255 RGKSEKISINSNSSF
+255 RGKSEKVSIISNSSF
-270 SSISPIPYHP
+270 SSISPIPNLRVGGDVDFSC
-280 PPEQRELSISKT
+280 QMKNSLSISKN
-292 SELNNNQ
+292 SELNNNNQ
-299 LNNIYLNEIVNSPFI
+299 LNNININEVANSSFI
-314 IEEKPEEDEKL
+314 IEEKPEEEEKL

-331 GINNIDKENI
+331 GISNIDKENI

-396 LYFNPIIKNT
+396 LFFNPIIKNS

-418 KSQIDSTILINSEGI
+418 TSQIDSTILINNQGI
-433 ASIKPL
+433 AEIKPMKNK
-439 NIKNNFLK
+439 NIIIK
-447 NQSKDDT
+447 NQSKDDN
-454 DLINTKIN
+454 DIINTKIN
-462 SQNAMKIRISISKVN
+462 SQNVMKIKISLSKGEKS
-477 KDKNIDDD
+477 KDKEEDD
-485 IIMKENI
+485 IINNI
-492 NINIIN
+492 

-504 LSEYNKKK
+504 LSERNKKK
-512 LESNIFPLK
+512 FESNIFPLK
-521 NNCNINEN
+521 NNYNNDFSVNKKKDVNNIN
-529 YSSINKQK
+529 
-537 RDININQENNNNN
+537 DN

-564 SHILNDSL
+564 SHLLNDSL

-578 NTNPNLN
+578 NANPNL
-585 NNNNNLIDFV
+585 NNNLIDFV

>member
-6 SMFPRKNPKKKD
+6 NIFTRKNQKKKD
-18 KAYFAPKSELLNWVS
+18 KAYFAPKSELLAWVS
-33 KIIKIDIKSIE
+33 STLNLEIKSIE
-44 EAQTGAIFCQL
+44 ETQTGAIFCQL

-116 QWLYGHYISLGL
+116 QWLYGHFISLGVEI
-128 DNNSSYDAIK
+128 NSYDALK
-138 RRNGNNFVYFGQ
+138 KRNGNNFVYFEQ

-155 NNNIN
+155 NVN
-160 NNNNNIKNNFSIIR
+160 NNKSILCFR

-194 KNNNTRNK
+194 KNNERNK
-202 KNLNL
+202 KNI

-220 NNFRTNINNIN
+220 NNFQTKYNIGNSI
-231 NINNN
+231 
-236 DANININNSNK
+236 INNSNK
-247 NNLIKNKI
+247 SNLIKNKI
-255 RGKSEKISINSNSSF
+255 RGKSEKVSVNSNSSF
-270 SSISPIPYHP
+270 SSISPIPYQLH
-280 PPEQRELSISKT
+280 EQKDDFSCQMKNSLSISKN

-299 LNNIYLNEIVNSPFI
+299 LNNINLNDIANSPFI
-314 IEEKPEEDEKL
+314 IEEKPEEEEKL
-325 NNILFE
+325 NSIFFE

-396 LYFNPIIKNT
+396 LYFNPIIKNS

-418 KSQIDSTILINSEGI
+418 KAPIDSTILINSEGI
-433 ASIKPL
+433 ASIKPI
-439 NIKNNFLK
+439 NNKNHFLK
-447 NQSKDDT
+447 NSSKDDS
-454 DLINTKIN
+454 DIINTKIN
-462 SQNAMKIRISISKVN
+462 SQNALKIKISISKGDKN
-477 KDKNIDDD
+477 KDED
-485 IIMKENI
+485 IIMMN
-492 NINIIN
+492 NIN
-498 NKTQPV
+498 NKTQPI
-504 LSEYNKKK
+504 LSDCNKKK
-512 LESNIFPLK
+512 FESNIFPLK
-521 NNCNINEN
+521 NNCDNNNN
-529 YSSINKQK
+529 YLSNNKQK
-537 RDININQENNNNN
+537 RDINNNQEN

-578 NTNPNLN
+578 NVNPNMKSNN

>member
-6 SMFPRKNPKKKD
+6 NIFPRKNPKKKD
-18 KAYFAPKSELLNWVS
+18 KAYFASKSELLTWVS
-33 KIIKIDIKSIE
+33 TTLNLEIKSIE
-44 EAQTGAIFCQL
+44 ETQTGAIFCQL

-68 VNWKAKLETEYISN
+68 VNWRAKLETEYISN

-116 QWLYGHYISLGL
+116 QWLYGHYISLGTEI
-128 DNNSSYDAIK
+128 NNYDAVK
-138 RRNGNNFVYFGQ
+138 KRNGNNFVFFGQ
-150 KLNNN
+150 KLNG

-160 NNNNNIKNNFSIIR
+160 LNNNKSNLGIR
-174 DDISKDSSNFS
+174 DDMSKGSSNFS
-185 DFKDFFGVK
+185 EFKDFFGAK
-194 KNNNTRNK
+194 KINTRNK
-202 KNLNL
+202 NNF

-220 NNFRTNINNIN
+220 NNFHTKFNLNNTNTNNTN
-231 NINNN
+231 N
-236 DANININNSNK
+236 K
-247 NNLIKNKI
+247 NLIKNKI
-255 RGKSEKISINSNSSF
+255 RGKSEKVSIISNSSF
-270 SSISPIPYHP
+270 SSISPIPNP
-280 PPEQRELSISKT
+280 RVGGDVDFSCQMKNSLSISKN
-292 SELNNNQ
+292 SELNNNNQ
-299 LNNIYLNEIVNSPFI
+299 LNNININEVANSSFI
-314 IEEKPEEDEKL
+314 IEEKPEEEEKL

-331 GINNIDKENI
+331 GISNIDKENI

-396 LYFNPIIKNT
+396 LFFNPIIKNS

-418 KSQIDSTILINSEGI
+418 TSQIDSTILINNQGI
-433 ASIKPL
+433 AEIKPMKNK
-439 NIKNNFLK
+439 NIIIK
-447 NQSKDDT
+447 NQSKDDN
-454 DLINTKIN
+454 DIINTKIN
-462 SQNAMKIRISISKVN
+462 SQNVMKIKISLSKGEKS
-477 KDKNIDDD
+477 KDKEEDD
-485 IIMKENI
+485 IINNI
-492 NINIIN
+492 

-504 LSEYNKKK
+504 LSERNKKK
-512 LESNIFPLK
+512 FESNIFPLK
-521 NNCNINEN
+521 NNYNNDFSVNKKKDVNNIN
-529 YSSINKQK
+529 
-537 RDININQENNNNN
+537 DN

-564 SHILNDSL
+564 SHLLNDSL

-578 NTNPNLN
+578 NANPNL
-585 NNNNNLIDFV
+585 NNNLIDFV